1 MAAGRKRALR
11 WRHLAWRA
19 GVAGASFLTLS
30 AAAPG
35 RPGAGAAP
43 DNDKN
48 IYGAP
53 FCGPNA
59 WDWIKTAPRL
69 VAHDSTGSCVEVPRS
84 GQAAMKVTTAPE
96 NGSFPNISSGWQLGE
111 NSCPSGADKQP
122 GRCFR
127 YPVKLAADGDPVATV
142 RGLTTPGYVGNFAF
156 DTWFEPRAAST
167 SFEDRCSTVLSK
179 AGTEVMV
186 WLSHPGDL
194 QPASPDGYYTT
205 LIDGHWWHVWEW
217 VSPDHCPRG
226 EGWRLV
232 IFTAPRVTNGAVTVR
247 NLKLNGFFDYAAGQ
261 GWLREK
267 EYLMAID
274 LGWEMKQGGVG
285 NSINYYSLRGLPV
298 TKRDIRSH

>member
-1 MAAGRKRALR
+1 MAARRKRR
-11 WRHLAWRA
+11 WRRQRLAWRA
-19 GVAGASFLTLS
+19 GVVAASFLTLS
-30 AAAPG
+30 SAAPARAAAILGP
-35 RPGAGAAP
+35 A
-43 DNDKN
+43 NDTD

-59 WDWIKTAPRL
+59 WDWIKTAPRF

-111 NSCPSGADKQP
+111 NSCPSADDKRQ
-122 GRCFR
+122 GHCFT
-127 YPVKLAADGDPVATV
+127 YPVKLATDGNPTATV
-142 RGLTTPGYVGNFAF
+142 VGRTTPGYVGNFAF

-167 SFEDRCSTVLSK
+167 SFEDRCSSVLSK

-194 QPASPDGYYTT
+194 QPVSPDDYYTT
-205 LIDGHWWHVWEW
+205 RIDGRWWHVWEW
-217 VSPDHCPRG
+217 ESPDHCPRG
-226 EGWRLV
+226 AGWRLV
-232 IFTAPRVTNGAVTVR
+232 IFTAPQVTNGAVTMH
-247 NLKLNGFFDYAAGQ
+247 NLKLNDFFGYAVSQ

-274 LGWEMKQGGVG
+274 LGWEMKRGGTG

-298 TKRDIRSH
+298 TKRNIHPH